1 MIMII
6 MIIINLPA
14 RGSEAEC
21 QHRFCPY
28 CCYQLHPLPG
38 APAAALGGGEGD
50 EDPKTLKP

>member
-38 APAAALGGGEGD
+38 APAAALGGGGR
-50 EDPKTLKP
+50 